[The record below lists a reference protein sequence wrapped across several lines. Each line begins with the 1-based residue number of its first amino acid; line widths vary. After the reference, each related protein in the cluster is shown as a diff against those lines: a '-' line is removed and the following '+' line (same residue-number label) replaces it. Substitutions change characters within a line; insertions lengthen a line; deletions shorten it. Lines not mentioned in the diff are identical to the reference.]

1 MSDDPFGCNSRV
13 QTSVF
18 VHTFILGASCIPT
31 GLILP
36 LFVNYLGYKFFL
48 GKQTNIFFFLPLRDI
63 YIFISKYIFISN
75 TSIAIKIQ
83 LFIPEFFA
91 FLFSSR
97 MSIDRYRIILSV
109 ISVITAFIPA
119 VVTACLFLVETSTQN
134 LVLSCAYE
142 SVTSVCL
149 SVVYCLLVDLYPTH
163 LR

>member
-48 GKQTNIFFFLPLRDI
+48 GKQTNIFFPSTITRYI
-63 YIFISKYIFISN
+63 YIFSSKYIFISN
-75 TSIAIKIQ
+75 TSVAIKIQ

-97 MSIDRYRIILSV
+97 MLSTI
-109 ISVITAFIPA
+109 ISVA
-119 VVTACLFLVETSTQN
+119 LFKLI
-134 LVLSCAYE
+134 E
-142 SVTSVCL
+142 SMHHMRQKQWMC
-149 SVVYCLLVDLYPTH
+149 
-163 LR
+163 

>member
-48 GKQTNIFFFLPLRDI
+48 GKQTNIFFFIPLRDI
-63 YIFISKYIFISN
+63 YIFSSKYIFISN
-75 TSIAIKIQ
+75 TSVAIKIQ

-97 MSIDRYRIILSV
+97 MLSTI
-109 ISVITAFIPA
+109 ISVA
-119 VVTACLFLVETSTQN
+119 LFKLI
-134 LVLSCAYE
+134 E
-142 SVTSVCL
+142 SIHHMRQKQWMC
-149 SVVYCLLVDLYPTH
+149 
-163 LR
+163 

>member
-48 GKQTNIFFFLPLRDI
+48 GKQTNIFFLLPLRDI
-63 YIFISKYIFISN
+63 YIFSSKYIFISN
-75 TSIAIKIQ
+75 TCVAIKMQ

-91 FLFSSR
+91 FLFSLR
-97 MSIDRYRIILSV
+97 ILSTI
-109 ISVITAFIPA
+109 ISVA
-119 VVTACLFLVETSTQN
+119 LFKLI
-134 LVLSCAYE
+134 E
-142 SVTSVCL
+142 SMHHMRQKQCM
-149 SVVYCLLVDLYPTH
+149 C
-163 LR
+163 

>member
-63 YIFISKYIFISN
+63 YIFSSKYIFISN
-75 TSIAIKIQ
+75 TSVAIKIQ

-97 MSIDRYRIILSV
+97 MLSTI
-109 ISVITAFIPA
+109 ISVA
-119 VVTACLFLVETSTQN
+119 LFKLI
-134 LVLSCAYE
+134 E
-142 SVTSVCL
+142 SIHHMRQKQWMC
-149 SVVYCLLVDLYPTH
+149 
-163 LR
+163 

>member
-48 GKQTNIFFFLPLRDI
+48 GKQTNTFFFLPLRDI
-63 YIFISKYIFISN
+63 YIFSSKYIFISN
-75 TSIAIKIQ
+75 TSVAIKIQ

-97 MSIDRYRIILSV
+97 MLSTI
-109 ISVITAFIPA
+109 ISVA
-119 VVTACLFLVETSTQN
+119 LFKLI
-134 LVLSCAYE
+134 E
-142 SVTSVCL
+142 SIHHMRQKQWMC
-149 SVVYCLLVDLYPTH
+149 
-163 LR
+163 